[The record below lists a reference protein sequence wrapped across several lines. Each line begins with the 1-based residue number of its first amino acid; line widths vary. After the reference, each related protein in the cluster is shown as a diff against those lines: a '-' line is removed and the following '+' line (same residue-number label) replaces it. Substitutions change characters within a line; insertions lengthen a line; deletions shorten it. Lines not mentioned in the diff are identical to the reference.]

1 MMLAIGVSLS
11 ILHVGP
17 SSVLTLLYEIASQGI
32 ASELL
37 AFLQFSINE
46 HNWPANSQQIGLQ
59 PYLLQKK
66 MEVSQNLQGTVTF
79 L

>member
-1 MMLAIGVSLS
+1 MMISIGVSLS

-17 SSVLTLLYEIASQGI
+17 SSVLTFLYEIASQGI

-37 AFLQFSINE
+37 PFLQFSINE